1 MKITRF
7 ETPGGNWLVTVSG
20 IDVPEGTE
28 ATFYLNDGSV
38 YKGVVN
44 TPQNFRA
51 MNLEVAAAREER
63 QIAEGMSKDMDQ

>member
-7 ETPGGNWLVTVSG
+7 ETPRGNWLFTASG

-28 ATFYLNDGSV
+28 ATFYFNDGSV

-51 MNLEVAAAREER
+51 MSLEVAAAQEER
-63 QIAEGMSKDMDQ
+63 QIAEGMSKDIDQ